1 MTDLEARML
10 YQLTVQG
17 KATLPA
23 LAAACRAPI
32 PEADAALAKLK
43 RECRIVQTG
52 DLYVLAPTDGD
63 YGDALELVT

>member
-1 MTDLEARML
+1 MTDLEARLL

-23 LAAACRAPI
+23 LAAACHAPI
-32 PEADAALAKLK
+32 PETDAAIAKLK

-52 DLYVLAPTDGD
+52 DVYALAPTDGD